1 MNNFI
6 LNESHY
12 YYCIFCEYSG
22 SKNQLLAHL
31 SLHTNG
37 FAKYKD
43 FKGLSVLVSDE
54 FGTEHF
60 AMALKVFPQLSLIQM
75 HDSSTI
81 VDNIIRP
88 VRCVKHMGRPTVGSI
103 FDDNYDNATHELRC
117 AVVKIIMNANYYCGL
132 CGFNYESGLPSIE
145 MAAGHMKTC
154 FFGSCS

>member
-6 LNESHY
+6 ISSAHY
-12 YYCIFCEYSG
+12 YYCAFCEYNG

-43 FKGLSVLVSDE
+43 FNGLSVLVSDE

-81 VDNIIRP
+81 IDNIIRP
-88 VRCVKHMGRPTVGSI
+88 VRCVKSMGET
-103 FDDNYDNATHELRC
+103 
-117 AVVKIIMNANYYCGL
+117 YCG
-132 CGFNYESGLPSIE
+132 FHI
-145 MAAGHMKTC
+145 
-154 FFGSCS
+154 